1 MLVYCRALT
10 EHVGVQPGL
19 TLGLP
24 QSELALPV
32 PTWLGDCSG
41 TGRLHQGPQCSPSLA
56 QVYPP
61 ALAAT
66 ASWTVVRGVLQGRIS
81 QRDQVPDLLLSKH
94 KLYVGAHTGTYA
106 QMGHCPYIFPRSPIY
121 SQSS

>member
-1 MLVYCRALT
+1 MLAYCCALT
-10 EHVGVQPGL
+10 EHVQPGL

-41 TGRLHQGPQCSPSLA
+41 IGRLHQGPQCSPSLA

-61 ALAAT
+61 VLAAA
-66 ASWTVVRGVLQGRIS
+66 ASWTAVRGVLQGRIS
-81 QRDQVPDLLLSKH
+81 QR
-94 KLYVGAHTGTYA
+94 A
-106 QMGHCPYIFPRSPIY
+106 QGRYQIFS
-121 SQSS
+121 